1 MELPVIDLAPYL
13 QLHNAEDAAVSS
25 SSGCSDMDAI
35 NSLCSRV
42 ANCLKEAGA
51 LVVRDPRCS
60 SKDNDRFLDM
70 METYFGKSDEFKRQQ
85 ARPDLHYQV
94 IALPAQFIG
103 LLFLKVANKDPL
115 PVSLFYSLF
124 WLASLTT
131 YNCHRTPI

>member
-1 MELPVIDLAPYL
+1 MMELPVIDLAPYL
-13 QLHNAEDAAVSS
+13 QLLNAEDAQVSS
-25 SSGCSDMDAI
+25 SSGCSDIDAL

-94 IALPAQFIG
+94 IVLPAQLIA
-103 LLFLKVANKDPL
+103 LSVVKVANRDPL
-115 PVSLFYSLF
+115 PMEEG
-124 WLASLTT
+124 
-131 YNCHRTPI
+131 IE

>member
-1 MELPVIDLAPYL
+1 MMELPVIDLAPYL
-13 QLHNAEDAAVSS
+13 QLLNAEDAQVSS
-25 SSGCSDMDAI
+25 SSGCSDIDAL
-35 NSLCSRV
+35 NSLCSRI

-94 IALPAQFIG
+94 IVLPAQLIA
-103 LLFLKVANKDPL
+103 LSVVKVANRDPL
-115 PVSLFYSLF
+115 PMEEG
-124 WLASLTT
+124 
-131 YNCHRTPI
+131 IE